1 MHTMRLITMITLF
14 EKNYHNISNWSSY
27 PLKLYVC
34 SFQFYLHLRWQ
45 HATCTV
51 ADCLFQGVINL
62 DNLDIPLY
70 SIESSTEPSNTSPP
84 WLKKKHRK
92 VFSSHGDQILINFCE
107 VAVESSLTRNITN
120 WHGSCTAWDKKA
132 LQRGIKTTQNIT
144 GTHPQSISDIGDVR
158 WDVGTEHKGYWKTTR
173 DPDTVCSSC
182 THPAKLPNVIAVW
195 TVPDISSK
203 VMTKSQKNVLVKSN
217 PTKHEATLHL

>member
-1 MHTMRLITMITLF
+1 MYGGRLFVPGSYQFRQFRHSFVLHWKFHWTFKHITTM
-14 EKNYHNISNWSSY
+14 
-27 PLKLYVC
+27 
-34 SFQFYLHLRWQ
+34 
-45 HATCTV
+45 A
-51 ADCLFQGVINL
+51 
-62 DNLDIPLY
+62 
-70 SIESSTEPSNTSPP
+70 
-84 WLKKKHRK
+84 KKTHRK

-144 GTHPQSISDIGDVR
+144 GTHPQSIGDIGDVR